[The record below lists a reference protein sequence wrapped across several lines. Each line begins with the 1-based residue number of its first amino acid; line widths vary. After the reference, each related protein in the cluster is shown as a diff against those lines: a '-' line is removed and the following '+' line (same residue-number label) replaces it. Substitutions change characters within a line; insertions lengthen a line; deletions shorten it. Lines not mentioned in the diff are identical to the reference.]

1 MYIHE
6 SLSILTGF
14 INSLVSKLDPIH
26 TIMASHLS
34 AVDKLQQVR
43 LPQQRPQLQQRPLLL
58 QRRLQR
64 QRLLQLLLQPPQ
76 LLPRRQLAQQLSLSE
91 QKTNVT
97 VKVIRKRIR
106 KIKIKTNSIM
116 RVKIANTTTLVFIN
130 SKNTQRT

>member
-1 MYIHE
+1 M
-6 SLSILTGF
+6 
-14 INSLVSKLDPIH
+14 H

-43 LPQQRPQLQQRPLLL
+43 LPQQRQLLRPPLPL
-58 QRRLQR
+58 QRRLQQ
-64 QRLLQLLLQPPQ
+64 QRLLLQLQPPQ
-76 LLPRRQLAQQLSLSE
+76 LLPRQQLAQQLSLSE

-116 RVKIANTTTLVFIN
+116 RVEIANTTKLVFIN

>member
-1 MYIHE
+1 
-6 SLSILTGF
+6 
-14 INSLVSKLDPIH
+14 
-26 TIMASHLS
+26 MASHLS

-43 LPQQRPQLQQRPLLL
+43 LPQQPQLLRRPLPLL
-58 QRRLQR
+58 RRLPQ
-64 QRLLQLLLQPPQ
+64 QRLLQLLLQPAQ

-97 VKVIRKRIR
+97 VTVIRKRIR

-116 RVKIANTTTLVFIN
+116 RVKTANTTTLVFIN

>member
-14 INSLVSKLDPIH
+14 INLLVSKLDPMH

-43 LPQQRPQLQQRPLLL
+43 LPQQRQLLRPPLPL

-116 RVKIANTTTLVFIN
+116 RVEIANTTTLVFIN

>member
-14 INSLVSKLDPIH
+14 INLLVSKLDPMH
-26 TIMASHLS
+26 TIMDSHLS

-43 LPQQRPQLQQRPLLL
+43 LPQQQPQLQQRPLPL
-58 QRRLQR
+58 QRRLQ
-64 QRLLQLLLQPPQ
+64 QQQLLLQLQPPQ
-76 LLPRRQLAQQLSLSE
+76 LLPRQQLAQQLSLSE

-116 RVKIANTTTLVFIN
+116 RVEIANTTTLVFIN